1 MAIQHKPLDGHIVD
15 LHLDRQ
21 YVHGDHV
28 GLKSLRIAAR
38 AFLRKSA
45 VLDIALSA
53 FTARKQTSPSYPR
66 LERESLTRL
75 KDADTNLGSP
85 GNP

>member
-28 GLKSLRIAAR
+28 GFEVAADCGKGFLTQIGGLGHCFVSFHSKETNQSL
-38 AFLRKSA
+38 
-45 VLDIALSA
+45 LS
-53 FTARKQTSPSYPR
+53 
-66 LERESLTRL
+66 
-75 KDADTNLGSP
+75 
-85 GNP
+85 